1 MSFPR
6 RHVLVLLT
14 VALAIAA
21 GTPPAFAWSPRARVR
36 MVEDARKLMPR
47 ALRDV
52 LARHEREIR
61 RGMLTPL
68 TAEGT
73 PAHLPPWQDG
83 TLDAEI
89 AGRSARVTAAV
100 DAQEPFA
107 VVALRLG
114 ELAHFVAD
122 AGFPPLAG
130 GSGDEDRYAH
140 FSSLVDDRLDK
151 IPLVFYG
158 HGDPMLERG
167 DAEAFARAV
176 LEKAREEDS
185 ELARAYE
192 AAGPTPHPSAFDD
205 RSVPFAVASLA
216 YSRTVTRIANAWL
229 DAWQRAHGD
238 LGRTPYL
245 DPDNP
250 PRALDRP

>member
-1 MSFPR
+1 MILR
-6 RHVLVLLT
+6 RTVPVLVAIT
-14 VALAIAA
+14 CAIIASVA
-21 GTPPAFAWSPRARVR
+21 PASAWSPRTRLR

-52 LARHEREIR
+52 LSRHEREIQ
-61 RGMLTPL
+61 RGMLTPM
-68 TAEGT
+68 TAEGS
-73 PAHLPPWQDG
+73 PSHLPPRQGG

-89 AGRSARVTAAV
+89 AHRSEQVTAAI
-100 DAQEPFA
+100 DAREPFA

-122 AGFPPLAG
+122 AAFPPLAG
-130 GSGDEDRYAH
+130 GTGDEARYAH
-140 FSSLVDDRLDK
+140 FSSLVDDGLDK

-167 DAEAFARAV
+167 DTAGFARTV

-216 YSRTVTRIANAWL
+216 YSRTVTRIVHAWL

>member
-1 MSFPR
+1 MTSR
-6 RHVLVLLT
+6 RLAPLVL
-14 VALAIAA
+14 AISLAIPAA
-21 GTPPAFAWSPRARVR
+21 VTPTAAWSPRTRVR

-47 ALRDV
+47 ALREV

-61 RGMLTPL
+61 RGMLTPM
-68 TAEGT
+68 TAEGS
-73 PAHLPPWQDG
+73 PAHLPPWQGG

-89 AGRSARVTAAV
+89 VARGARVTAAV
-100 DAQEPFA
+100 DGREPFS
-107 VVALRLG
+107 VVALRFG

-122 AGFPPLAG
+122 AAFPPLAG
-130 GSGDEDRYAH
+130 GSGDEARYAH

-167 DAEAFARAV
+167 DAAAFARAV
-176 LEKAREEDS
+176 LERAREEDS

-192 AAGPTPHPSAFDD
+192 AAGPDPHPSAFDD

-216 YSRTVTRIANAWL
+216 YSRTVTRIVNAWL

-250 PRALDRP
+250 PRALERP